1 MSLFRKKSNCYAQA
15 LEVSVTVSI
24 VFKRKNSG
32 YQIFVENTFL
42 QEQNQGK
49 NIYLQKCFKP
59 CISIPLNMRLRRPR
73 SAATM
78 VSVVFS
84 DKNT

>member
-1 MSLFRKKSNCYAQA
+1 M
-15 LEVSVTVSI
+15 TVSI

-32 YQIFVENTFL
+32 YQVFVENTFL

-49 NIYLQKCFKP
+49 NSYLQKCFKP

-73 SAATM
+73 FAAAM
-78 VSVVFS
+78 VSVAFS